1 MHAELNIIKK
11 YISLYRRKGYK
22 DSDIR
27 RKLNK
32 ECITVIR
39 VNNNKHSN
47 ISFINSAPCS
57 QCIESLKKYN
67 IKKINYSLNDGS
79 LHFERVKNLGE
90 GRLSRGNRAI
100 LRDKKSL

>member
-1 MHAELNIIKK
+1 MHAEVNIINK

-39 VNNNKHSN
+39 INNNKNSN
-47 ISFINSAPCS
+47 IPFTNSAPCS
-57 QCIESLKKYN
+57 QCIQYLKTYN

-79 LHFERVKNLGE
+79 LHFERVKDLGE

-100 LRDKKSL
+100 LREKNYL